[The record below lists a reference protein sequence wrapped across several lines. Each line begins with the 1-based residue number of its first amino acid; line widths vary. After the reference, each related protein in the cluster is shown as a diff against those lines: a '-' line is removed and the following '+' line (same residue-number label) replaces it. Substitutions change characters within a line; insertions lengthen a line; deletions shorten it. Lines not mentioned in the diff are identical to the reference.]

1 MRFRDLARMAVGNY
15 LRSKLRSSLTTL
27 GVTIGTALVVL
38 LVALATGAERSVRDQ
53 ILSIGDLRSV
63 TVQPIAPGGRGFTF
77 TPKTITDDAV
87 RDFEAIPRVRAVY
100 RTFETPLG
108 TIPEAGEDAVVQPL
122 GIDPG
127 APVDRGPLV
136 AGEHLPAG
144 QRGVVLL
151 PSNLARLVAGTPNAA
166 VGREVVL
173 RVGGTVRVNGITF
186 FGSGETQE
194 LKARIVGVFDE
205 STSTRQARIH
215 IDDALELGAR
225 NRRASVDAL
234 RTTVGYSGVT
244 LEADDA
250 EAVGDIA
257 QAVQTLGYSAFSLK
271 QIVEQIDQG
280 FGIFKGILG
289 GIGGVALLVAALGI
303 GNTMVMA
310 VLERTREIGVMKAVG
325 ASPRDIR
332 RLFLGE
338 AAMVGV
344 VGGALGLLL
353 GIGGGKLIEL
363 IIHLL
368 NPPRAGEAPP
378 AIFTVDP
385 LLLVGAFAL
394 AVATALAAG
403 WLPSRRAMRMSPV
416 QALRY
421 E

>member
-1 MRFRDLARMAVGNY
+1 MRFRDLARLAVGNY

-27 GVTIGTALVVL
+27 GVMIGTALVVL
-38 LVALATGAERSVRDQ
+38 LVALASGAERNVRDQ

-63 TVQPIAPGGRGFTF
+63 TVQPVAPGSRGFTF
-77 TPKTITDDAV
+77 TPKTITDAAV
-87 RDFEAIPRVRAVY
+87 RDFAAIPQVRAVY

-108 TIPEAGEDAVVQPL
+108 TIAGAGDDAVVQPT
-122 GIDPG
+122 GIDPN
-127 APVDRGPLV
+127 APIDRGPLV
-136 AGEHLPAG
+136 AGRHLALDE
-144 QRGVVLL
+144 RGVVVL
-151 PSNLARLVAGTPNAA
+151 PSNLARLVAGSAEAA
-166 VGREVVL
+166 VGREIVL
-173 RVGGTVRVNGITF
+173 RLGGTVRINGIMF
-186 FGSGETQE
+186 FGSGETVE
-194 LKARIVGVFDE
+194 LRARVIGVFDE
-205 STSTRQARIH
+205 SASTRQARIH
-215 IDDALELGAR
+215 IDDAFEIGAR

-234 RTTVGYSGVT
+234 RSTVGYSGVT
-244 LEADDA
+244 VEAEDP
-250 EAVGDIA
+250 EAVGDITK
-257 QAVQTLGYSAFSLK
+257 AVQGLGYSAFSLR

-353 GIGGGKLIEL
+353 GVGGGKLIEL

-385 LLLVGAFAL
+385 VLLAGTFAL